1 MEFVALDL
9 QDAEARYRLEEPVV
23 ATTPETIFDARSALS
38 LLSEARNRLSQEH
51 IAEGKTAIF
60 EVLKPFLYPA
70 NEKLPAYEVVAD
82 QLKVSVA
89 AVKTLIHR
97 FRKRYTALVREEVIR
112 TVPDSADVDAEIFV
126 KL

>member
-1 MEFVALDL
+1 MG
-9 QDAEARYRLEEPVV
+9 
-23 ATTPETIFDARSALS
+23 TIPAQR
-38 LLSEARNRLSQEH
+38 SQEPPKPEIH
-51 IAEGKTAIF
+51 CGSKTALF